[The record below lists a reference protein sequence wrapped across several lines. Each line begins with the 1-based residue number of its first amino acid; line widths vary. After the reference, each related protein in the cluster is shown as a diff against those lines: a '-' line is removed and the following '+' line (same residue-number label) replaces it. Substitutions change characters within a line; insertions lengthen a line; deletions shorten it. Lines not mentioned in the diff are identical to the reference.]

1 MERAESGE
9 VYDEQAAKRHDLSK
23 EQFPSKPTFP
33 SPGLRAKP
41 SSAERSSTALS
52 AAVYTDHGACS
63 DIGRSIL
70 LRGGN
75 AMDAAIATFLCLSAA
90 LPHRGGLGGGLM
102 ATVYADAR
110 CTTLNARESC
120 PADATEAFFIN
131 RRDETIVGP
140 RAVAVPASLNGL
152 YRAFEK
158 YSSKRLSWRQLVK
171 PTIELCLRGITV
183 TKKLSQDLSE
193 FQSLIMN
200 NSRMRS
206 HFVNET
212 TGEVLARG
220 DKMSCP
226 LLANFLRD
234 MVDADDPVEFFYRGQ
249 GSARLLKFIGDS
261 DGFIASQDLED
272 CESEFHPGMQMFLGG
287 HTICGPP
294 PPSIYSVVQ
303 LAVAAMYESNSTS
316 PEIPLLAWDKSKLI
330 GDAVFDETILDDAE
344 QLVGKDSVQNIL
356 KRFRNRNSPE
366 IQYESVE
373 EGSFSVLVIDER
385 GNAVSMTSSLGDKF
399 GNRDFTEFG
408 FFMNNAMGAFT
419 YGTQLG
425 SMESRNA
432 PQPAKCPRTQMSPVI
447 GVKDGEVSFA
457 SGGTDY
463 LGTCMSLLGAL
474 TSLESFHS
482 GNVPLLL
489 KKEDG
494 LHSLS
499 SDKSLLAGY

>member
-1 MERAESGE
+1 
-9 VYDEQAAKRHDLSK
+9 
-23 EQFPSKPTFP
+23 
-33 SPGLRAKP
+33 
-41 SSAERSSTALS
+41 
-52 AAVYTDHGACS
+52 
-63 DIGRSIL
+63 
-70 LRGGN
+70 
-75 AMDAAIATFLCLSAA
+75 MDAAIATFLCLSAA

>member
-1 MERAESGE
+1 
-9 VYDEQAAKRHDLSK
+9 
-23 EQFPSKPTFP
+23 
-33 SPGLRAKP
+33 
-41 SSAERSSTALS
+41 
-52 AAVYTDHGACS
+52 
-63 DIGRSIL
+63 
-70 LRGGN
+70 
-75 AMDAAIATFLCLSAA
+75 MDAAIATFLCLSAA

-261 DGFIASQDLED
+261 
-272 CESEFHPGMQMFLGG
+272 
-287 HTICGPP
+287 
-294 PPSIYSVVQ
+294 
-303 LAVAAMYESNSTS
+303 ESNSTS